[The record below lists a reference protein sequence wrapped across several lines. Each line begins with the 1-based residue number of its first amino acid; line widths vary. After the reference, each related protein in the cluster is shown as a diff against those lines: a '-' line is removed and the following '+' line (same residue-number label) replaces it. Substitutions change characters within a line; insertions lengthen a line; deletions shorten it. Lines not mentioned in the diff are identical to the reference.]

1 MQSQLVIGV
10 LTLSGPQILISFLEK
25 ITYFSRSFNSHNK
38 EFYFPNFVFF
48 TLSNNINFNKKINEI
63 ETKNS
68 IKILLE
74 NYNHANFD
82 CFLVIGSNSCYYIDY
97 ISSLIKAPIINMATE
112 VAKLISND
120 YKKPALLINDAIMNH
135 SFYQNELSPIGVS
148 YFYDETLQILVNE
161 LVISTKQTG
170 LSNHSK
176 KIWKNIYT
184 HCEENNCDSIVS
196 DFSELSLLLDNK
208 IGKNIIPIID
218 ANDILAF
225 SCIKNCLNLDLN
237 YYKKAL

>member
-1 MQSQLVIGV
+1 MQSQLVIGA
-10 LTLSGPQILISFLEK
+10 LSLSGPQILISFLEK
-25 ITYFSRSFNSHNK
+25 ITYFSRSFNNHNK
-38 EFYFPNFVFF
+38 EFYFPNFVFL
-48 TLSNNINFNKKINEI
+48 TLSNNIIYNKKTNEN

-68 IKILLE
+68 IKLLLE
-74 NYNHANFD
+74 NYNHAKFD
-82 CFLVIGSNSCYYIDY
+82 YFLIIGSNTCFYIDY
-97 ISSLIKAPIINMATE
+97 ISNLIKSPILNMASE

-120 YKKPALLINDAIMNH
+120 YKKPALLINDGTMYH
-135 SFYQNELSPIGVS
+135 SFYQNELNSIGTS
-148 YFYDETLQILVNE
+148 YFYDETLQNLVNE

-196 DFSELSLLLDNK
+196 DFSDLSLLLDNK
-208 IGKNIIPIID
+208 IGKNIIPIFD

-225 SCIKNCLNLDLN
+225 SCIKSCLNLDLN